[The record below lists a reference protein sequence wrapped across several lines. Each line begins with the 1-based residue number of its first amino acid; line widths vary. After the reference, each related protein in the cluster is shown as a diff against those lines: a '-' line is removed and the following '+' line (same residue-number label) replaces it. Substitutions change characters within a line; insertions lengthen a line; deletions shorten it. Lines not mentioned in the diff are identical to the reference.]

1 MSSQGPTGQSGYGYQ
16 VLRDAADYTRQLK
29 EQRAFKSYNS
39 ANTANTDTGPT
50 WMKFDNGFKLTY
62 DFGKLAC
69 AGSTGNAGCT
79 GNAFGGQNATVG
91 GS

>member
-1 MSSQGPTGQSGYGYQ
+1 MSSQGPSGQTGYVYQ
-16 VLRDAADYTRQLK
+16 GLRDAADYTRQLK

-39 ANTANTDTGPT
+39 ANTGDTNTSPA

-62 DFGKLAC
+62 DFGKLSC
-69 AGSTGNAGCT
+69 NGCT
-79 GNAFGGQNATVG
+79 GNAFNGPNASVG